1 MFLLYGTWQDRGS
14 FSKRQSVGVYRI
26 RRGLVFSVAALL
38 ILFGGWRM
46 ARAADGDLDP
56 TFGIG
61 GKVVTDFNNSTD
73 WLSRIAVQPD
83 GKIVAIGDT
92 HPSHRGAL
100 ARYNPDGTL
109 DATFGNGGKVIT
121 VANVRESA
129 NGLLILPDGKIMIS
143 GSISLPSEF
152 DSSFA
157 LLRFNSDG
165 SVDPTFGNGGTVM
178 TNIAEADDYAY
189 AIARQSDGKIV
200 AAGRRGIQFNPTEQ
214 RKGHVALARYN
225 PDGSLDA
232 TFGNGGTVENNFG
245 QGLESYALELI
256 IQPDGKLVI
265 AGESAYAF
273 LVARYNSNGTLDTTF
288 GNGGF
293 REVNFGTDSWDHGR
307 DVVLQAD
314 GKIILVGIAEINSPY
329 DSFAVARFNPD
340 GSLDQSFGNGGKV
353 VMINQGDLEAAVL
366 QSDGKLIALG
376 DNSASFKLLRFNLD
390 GSLDSTF
397 GSGGIVTTT
406 FGGSAAAGSDLVFQ
420 ADGKLLAGGLTS
432 SDIYFNNSDFALAR
446 YLDSSGP
453 PPTPTPTPR
462 RQHLLRLPRRQ
473 HLLRP
478 PSQQLR
484 PPGSTTPTP
493 TPTPTPEPTTTPG
506 ATPTPTPEPTAAPSA
521 TPGAAPAQ
529 PLNIS
534 TRLRVQGGDRALI
547 GGFILTGSD
556 AKTVMIRA
564 IGPSLGANGMP
575 GALSDTTLDLY
586 DASGQLLASNDDW
599 KDAHQAQIQAT
610 GIAPSN
616 ALESAILTT
625 LPGNSSYTAV
635 VRGKNGATGVGLV
648 EVYDLALG
656 SNSKLAN
663 ISTRGFV
670 DTGDNVMIGGF
681 IVGGS
686 AADQTRI
693 VVRAI
698 GPSLSR
704 FGITNALQDP
714 TLSLYDSNGN
724 VMATNDNW
732 RDGHQ
737 PEVEAAGLAPTDDRE
752 SALFQSLSPGAYT
765 AIVAGKGGT
774 TGDWPGRGLQCP
786 VTRKN

>member
-1 MFLLYGTWQDRGS
+1 MNFENEPLFIGSISQSRRTNLRYSLICGLLVAVLLLFLGN
-14 FSKRQSVGVYRI
+14 RQ
-26 RRGLVFSVAALL
+26 AAL
-38 ILFGGWRM
+38 
-46 ARAADGDLDP
+46 AADGNLDP
-56 TFGIG
+56 TFGNG

-109 DATFGNGGKVIT
+109 DVTFGNGGKVII
-121 VANVRESA
+121 VSSVRESA

-314 GKIILVGIAEINSPY
+314 GKIILVGIAEINTPY

-353 VMINQGDLEAAVL
+353 VMINQGDLEAGVL

-406 FGGSAAAGSDLVFQ
+406 FDGSAAAAGSDLVFQ
-420 ADGKLLAGGLTS
+420 ADGKLLAGGLAS
-432 SDIYFNNSDFALAR
+432 SDIYFQNSDFALAR
-446 YLDSSGP
+446 YNVG
-453 PPTPTPTPR
+453 
-462 RQHLLRLPRRQ
+462 Q
-473 HLLRP
+473 
-478 PSQQLR
+478 SQTQKGTR
-484 PPGSTTPTP
+484 K
-493 TPTPTPEPTTTPG
+493 G
-506 ATPTPTPEPTAAPSA
+506 ATKIWTLS
-521 TPGAAPAQ
+521 
-529 PLNIS
+529 
-534 TRLRVQGGDRALI
+534 
-547 GGFILTGSD
+547 
-556 AKTVMIRA
+556 AKTKEEEHQSCFQYVR
-564 IGPSLGANGMP
+564 SKK
-575 GALSDTTLDLY
+575 AL
-586 DASGQLLASNDDW
+586 
-599 KDAHQAQIQAT
+599 
-610 GIAPSN
+610 
-616 ALESAILTT
+616 
-625 LPGNSSYTAV
+625 
-635 VRGKNGATGVGLV
+635 
-648 EVYDLALG
+648 
-656 SNSKLAN
+656 
-663 ISTRGFV
+663 
-670 DTGDNVMIGGF
+670 
-681 IVGGS
+681 
-686 AADQTRI
+686 DQ
-693 VVRAI
+693 
-698 GPSLSR
+698 S
-704 FGITNALQDP
+704 
-714 TLSLYDSNGN
+714 
-724 VMATNDNW
+724 
-732 RDGHQ
+732 
-737 PEVEAAGLAPTDDRE
+737 
-752 SALFQSLSPGAYT
+752 
-765 AIVAGKGGT
+765 
-774 TGDWPGRGLQCP
+774 
-786 VTRKN
+786 